1 MTFRHFRIS
10 LKDDGRGPYEIA
22 TDDVQESQRR
32 LKRRFR
38 IVLENFPE
46 ILYAGERGGT
56 RGQAGINIYH
66 TRGQAVSTFII
77 RAGETW
83 ARGSA
88 QSRVKT
94 MTQGSAQSSVRI
106 MTQGAP

>member
-1 MTFRHFRIS
+1 ME
-10 LKDDGRGPYEIA
+10 GPYEIA

-38 IVLENFPE
+38 IVLENFPG

-56 RGQAGINIYH
+56 RGQAGINIYQ
-66 TRGQAVSTFII
+66 RAVSTFII

-88 QSRVKT
+88 QS
-94 MTQGSAQSSVRI
+94 SVRT